1 MAAVGTVVVGG
12 VLVVWFVASTIH
24 QFSPPWWGRY
34 RRFDRMRL
42 LPRWNFFA
50 PRPGRLDQHLV
61 YRDTVDGVPGPW
73 CEIDTGRSPVV
84 TRWLVN
90 PARFRQKAMID
101 LVNRL
106 FTARRE
112 LIERVGDEQGLQ
124 LSSGYLAI
132 RRPTRPRT
140 GDRIIHNRHQRYLR
154 VVRDDFR
161 STRSYRVLVSKNFGA
176 LVGNSPY
183 A

>member
-1 MAAVGTVVVGG
+1 
-12 VLVVWFVASTIH
+12 
-24 QFSPPWWGRY
+24 
-34 RRFDRMRL
+34 MRL

-50 PRPGRLDQHLV
+50 PRPGRRDQHLV

-132 RRPTRPRT
+132 LTWAMAQPAAHRPCVRQFADRGDRRPCTVARPAAPLHLVAAPTRT
-140 GDRIIHNRHQRYLR
+140 GGLR
-154 VVRDDFR
+154 SAQPTR
-161 STRSYRVLVSKNFGA
+161 ST
-176 LVGNSPY
+176 SPS
-183 A
+183 AW

>member
-1 MAAVGTVVVGG
+1 VSVVGTALVGA
-12 VLVVWFVASTIH
+12 VLVVWLVASTIH

-50 PRPGRLDQHLV
+50 PRPGRRDQHLV
-61 YRDTVDGVPGPW
+61 YRDTVDGVPGAW
-73 CEIDTGRSPVV
+73 YEIDTGRSPPV

-90 PARFRQKAMID
+90 PTRFRQKAMID

-112 LIERVGDEQGLQ
+112 LITRVGDEQGLQ

-132 RRPTRPRT
+132 LTWAMAQPAVQRPC
-140 GDRIIHNRHQRYLR
+140 QRQFAVVATVGHAPSRELR
-154 VVRDDFR
+154 LLF
-161 STRSYRVLVSKNFGA
+161 VS
-176 LVGNSPY
+176 SPHRLEPEY
-183 A
+183 